1 MILKFRSEFQGL
13 YLYYY
18 ILVRSHGYKHTMK
31 FTPQHFKIILT
42 KIIFFFD
49 PESYKVSIYDYPSEG
64 VFGRWGG
71 GKGTFR
77 PPELLVRLVIET

>member
-71 GKGTFR
+71 KVNF
-77 PPELLVRLVIET
+77 PPPARKVCVFPL

>member
-42 KIIFFFD
+42 KIIFFSIRNHIKFRFMTI
-49 PESYKVSIYDYPSEG
+49 PQKVFSEG
-64 VFGRWGG
+64 GD
-71 GKGTFR
+71 
-77 PPELLVRLVIET
+77 VINLT

>member
-42 KIIFFFD
+42 KIIFFFSIRNHIKFRFMTI
-49 PESYKVSIYDYPSEG
+49 PQKVFSEG
-64 VFGRWGG
+64 GG
-71 GKGTFR
+71 GR
-77 PPELLVRLVIET
+77 YLPPPT